1 MWKEFKEFALG
12 GSVMDMAIGI
22 IIGAALAAVVGSL
35 VNDILLPPLG
45 LLLGGVDFNN
55 LYWTLAQGNPAGPYS
70 SLAAAQEAG
79 AVTVNYGLF
88 LNALITFLVISL
100 VIFLIVRQLNK
111 LKKQAAEEA
120 PAPTHEP
127 CPYCM
132 MEIPVGASRC
142 GHCASE
148 LANA

>member
-22 IIGAALAAVVGSL
+22 IIGAALATVVTSL

-55 LYWTLAQGNPAGPYS
+55 LYLLLADGNPAGPYS
-70 SLAAAQEAG
+70 SLTAAQEAG

-88 LNALITFLVISL
+88 LSALISFLVISF
-100 VIFLIVRQLNK
+100 VIFFIVRAINR
-111 LKKQAAEEA
+111 LKKEEEAAE
-120 PAPTHEP
+120 PAPTTEP

-132 MEIPVGASRC
+132 TEIPIGAKRC
-142 GHCASE
+142 GHCAVQLTS
-148 LANA
+148 

>member
-22 IIGAALAAVVGSL
+22 IIGAALATVVTSM

-55 LYWTLAQGNPAGPYS
+55 LYLLLADGNPAGPYS
-70 SLAAAQEAG
+70 SLTAAQEAG

-88 LNALITFLVISL
+88 LSALISFLVISF
-100 VIFLIVRQLNK
+100 VIFFIVRAINR
-111 LKKQAAEEA
+111 LKKEEEAAE
-120 PAPTHEP
+120 PAPTTEP

-132 MEIPVGASRC
+132 MEIPIGAKRC
-142 GHCASE
+142 GHCAVQLTS
-148 LANA
+148 

>member
-35 VNDILLPPLG
+35 VNDILLPPFG

-55 LYWTLAQGNPAGPYS
+55 LYWLLAEGDPAGPYA
-70 SLAAAQEAG
+70 SLTAAQEAG

-88 LNALITFLVISL
+88 LSAVITFLIIAL
-100 VIFLIVRQLNK
+100 VIFLIVRAINRLRK
-111 LKKQAAEEA
+111 EE
-120 PAPTHEP
+120 PAPEP
-127 CPYCM
+127 AATTESCPYCL
-132 MEIPVGASRC
+132 MEIPIGAKRC
-142 GHCASE
+142 GHCAVE
-148 LANA
+148 LIG

>member
-22 IIGAALAAVVGSL
+22 IIGAALATVVTSL

-55 LYWTLAQGNPAGPYS
+55 LYLLLADGNPAGPYS
-70 SLAAAQEAG
+70 SLTAAQEAG

-88 LNALITFLVISL
+88 LSAFISFLVISF
-100 VIFLIVRQLNK
+100 VIFFIVRAINR
-111 LKKQAAEEA
+111 LKKEEEAAE
-120 PAPTHEP
+120 PAPTTEP

-132 MEIPVGASRC
+132 MEIPIGAKRC
-142 GHCASE
+142 GHCAVQLTS
-148 LANA
+148 

>member
-22 IIGAALAAVVGSL
+22 IIGAALATVVTSL

-55 LYWTLAQGNPAGPYS
+55 LYLLLADGNPAGPYS
-70 SLAAAQEAG
+70 SLTAAQEAG

-88 LNALITFLVISL
+88 LSALISFLVISF
-100 VIFLIVRQLNK
+100 VIFFIVRAINR
-111 LKKQAAEEA
+111 LKKEEEAAE
-120 PAPTHEP
+120 PAPTTEP

-132 MEIPVGASRC
+132 MEIPIGAKRC
-142 GHCASE
+142 GHCAVQLTS
-148 LANA
+148 